1 MIVIDGVSRLFGQ
14 VRALDNV
21 SLTVA
26 DGERV
31 AFVGVNGSGKTTLLR
46 AMVGLLPV
54 SGQVTIDGISAARGG
69 AEALA
74 NVAYIPQI
82 APPIEAP
89 AGEVVRAFCDLRG
102 IDPTAVT
109 ALAAQFG
116 VTLAAVA
123 RTRFRDLSGG
133 TKQKTLAALA
143 LAARPRILVCDEPTA
158 NLDPAARAA
167 FFAHVASRPADSTL
181 VLCSHRTEEVLHL
194 VDRAVELREGK
205 VVRDVSLA
213 ALRHSLRAWRLEVDL
228 KATDT
233 AVHQW
238 LTAAGFA
245 ASDPLRWGRACTH
258 DEKLALTASLF
269 ATHAGAVADFR
280 LVAGKELAL
289 HEAAPVGGQHGA
301 VA

>member
-1 MIVIDGVSRLFGQ
+1 MIAIDHVSRKFGA
-14 VRALDNV
+14 VRALDDV
-21 SLTVA
+21 TLRIG

-54 SGQVTIDGISAARGG
+54 GGQVTIDGAAAAGGG
-69 AEALA
+69 AQALA

-102 IDPTAVT
+102 IDVAEVT
-109 ALAAQFG
+109 TLAAQFG
-116 VTLAAVA
+116 VSLSAVA

-143 LAARPRILVCDEPTA
+143 LAARPKILVCDEPTA

-167 FFAHVASRPADSTL
+167 FFAHVANRPADSTL

-205 VVRDVSLA
+205 VVRDV
-213 ALRHSLRAWRLEVDL
+213 ALTELRQTLRAWRLEVDL
-228 KATDT
+228 KAPDAT
-233 AVHQW
+233 VHHW
-238 LTAAGFA
+238 LTEQGFV
-245 ASDPLRWGRACTH
+245 ASDPLRWGRPCTH
-258 DEKLALTASLF
+258 DEKLTLTAGLF
-269 ATHAGAVADFR
+269 GRHAGAVADFR
-280 LVAGKELAL
+280 VVAGKELAL
-289 HEAAPVGGQHGA
+289 HDAAPLEGA
-301 VA
+301 T